1 MKSTYFG
8 THLYASLFGS
18 LLLASPLSSVYA
30 ALLTPDLA
38 VNGPGLVLMVDGSD
52 SNVTV
57 NITALDGTL
66 PVATYDFGFVTGGGY
81 NRITSAIG
89 SYTFA
94 GGAMVDFALR
104 DRGLDNTFGT
114 GDDIIYSISNPA
126 DYANQWY
133 YTPIAASNSRNP
145 VVNGPYYHTLALLW
159 DLDRNGVVDAGFD
172 IGVSTP
178 LTGTDGVMPVPLPAA
193 VWLLGSGLLGL
204 AGSLRRKKSA

>member
-1 MKSTYFG
+1 MKSTHFG

-57 NITALDGTL
+57 NISALDGTL

-94 GGAMVDFALR
+94 GGAMVDFGLR
-104 DRGLDNTFGT
+104 DRDLDNTFGT

-133 YTPIAASNSRNP
+133 YTPITASSSQNP
-145 VVNGPYYHTLALLW
+145 VVSSPYYHTLALLW
-159 DLDRNGVVDAGFD
+159 DLDRNGVMDTDFD

-193 VWLLGSGLLGL
+193 LWLLGSGLLGL
-204 AGSLRRKKSA
+204 AGSLRRKKSI